1 MAESRLLYLSR
12 DDVERVDIAMPDIID
27 AIEAMFRDKA
37 RGDAEM
43 PPKPAIHPA
52 PDAFIHAMP
61 ALLPRVGAAGMKW
74 ISGNPANR
82 ARGLPYIAGL
92 LIMNDPDTG
101 IPVAVMDATWIT
113 AMRTGAATAV
123 AATHLARADASTVGI
138 VACGVQG
145 RTNLEALCARFP
157 IEEARAYDIDPE
169 AARDYA
175 DEMARRFGIT
185 VTVVRDPEEAVRN
198 VDIVVTSGP
207 ILRDPAPVIDA
218 GWLGPGAFACALDF
232 DSYWT
237 PAAVRAA
244 DRFVT
249 DDVPQ
254 LDYYRSLGFFRH
266 TPAPDGDLAAIVA
279 GTSPGR
285 RSHDEAVLCM
295 NLGLALEDV
304 AVGKLIYD
312 RAVSRKI
319 GVELHL

>member
-1 MAESRLLYLSR
+1 MPHIRLRYLSR
-12 DDVERVDIAMPDIID
+12 ADVETVGLTMGEIVDAV
-27 AIEAMFRDKA
+27 EVMFLDKA
-37 RGDAEM
+37 RGEAQM

-61 ALLPRVGAAGMKW
+61 AFLPRTRAAGVKW
-74 ISGNPANR
+74 ISGNPGNR

-92 LIMNDPDTG
+92 LVLNDPETG
-101 IPVAVMDATWIT
+101 FPIAVMDATWIT

-123 AATHLARADASTVGI
+123 AATHLARSASKTVGI

-145 RTNLEALCARFP
+145 RTNLEALCTRFA
-157 IEEARAYDIDPE
+157 IEEARAYDIDPD
-169 AARDYA
+169 AARRYA
-175 DEMARRFGIT
+175 EEMAHQCGMS
-185 VTVVRDPEEAVRN
+185 VTVVRDPREAVSE

-207 ILRDPAPVIDA
+207 ILRDPSPVIEA
-218 GWLGPGAFACALDF
+218 GWISRGAFACALDF

-237 PAAVRAA
+237 PAAVRAV

-249 DDVPQ
+249 DDLPQ

-266 TPAPDGDLAAIVA
+266 IPAPNGDLAEIVA
-279 GTSPGR
+279 GSAPGR
-285 RSHDEAVLCM
+285 QSDTESTLCM

-312 RAVSRKI
+312 RAVVQDI
-319 GVELHL
+319 GVELDL